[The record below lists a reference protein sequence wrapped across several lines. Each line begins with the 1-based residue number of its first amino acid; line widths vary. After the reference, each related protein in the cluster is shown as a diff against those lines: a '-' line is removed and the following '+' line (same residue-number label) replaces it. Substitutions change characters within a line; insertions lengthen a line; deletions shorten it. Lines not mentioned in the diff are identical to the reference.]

1 MSIAT
6 ETATVTEAPRDLPN
20 VPADRQAL
28 GLVKPYF
35 GMVAWPTV
43 FVAMAIV
50 AAFATVTTL
59 GTMHIIPLWIG
70 LVLNT
75 FILYLDQTP
84 LHEAC
89 HGNIAGRDSKMLWLN
104 QAVGYVCGAILLH
117 EYKAFRFMH
126 LAHHRD
132 TNNPDLDPDN
142 WVAVEGPFKVLWR
155 CLTIVYW
162 YNQYFWKHI
171 AFHAHIPGMRPLTIH
186 IAVMYLGLYGIAL
199 GLALFGWWREV
210 LALWIGPHILA
221 SALIIYFFAY
231 LPHMPHE
238 VHERYRDTNIFWFK
252 GKIMEPIVNGLYMF
266 QNFHLIHHLFPRVPF
281 YLYPKAFRSLKPVLE
296 KERAHI
302 YEFGH

>member
-104 QAVGYVCGAILLH
+104 QAVGYTCGAILLH

-302 YEFGH
+302 YEFGY